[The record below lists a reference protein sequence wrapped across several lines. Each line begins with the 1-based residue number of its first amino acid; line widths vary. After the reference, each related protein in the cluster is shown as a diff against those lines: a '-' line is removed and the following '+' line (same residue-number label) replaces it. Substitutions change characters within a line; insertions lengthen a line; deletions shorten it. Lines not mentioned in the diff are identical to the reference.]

1 MPDRRSER
9 TIDSRPPSGGLFVG
23 VLLLLAGF
31 GPGGAKIGGDFV
43 VAVGSSVALASR
55 KMGPIRAILPLL
67 QPAVTVALFNLT

>member
-31 GPGGAKIGGDFV
+31 GSGGEKNGGDFV
-43 VAVGSSVALASR
+43 GAAGSSVALASR

>member
-1 MPDRRSER
+1 MLDRRSER

-23 VLLLLAGF
+23 VLLLLAVF
-31 GPGGAKIGGDFV
+31 GPSGVKIGWAFL